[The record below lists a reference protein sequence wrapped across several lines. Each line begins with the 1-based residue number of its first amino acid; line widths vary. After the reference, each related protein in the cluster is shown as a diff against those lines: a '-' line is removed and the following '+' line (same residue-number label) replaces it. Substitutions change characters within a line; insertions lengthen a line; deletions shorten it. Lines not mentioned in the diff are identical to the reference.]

1 MAFLSRGDHAR
12 AEPDSRSLPPD
23 LVGRCL
29 GLILALNMLVGIVNL
44 LPVPLFD
51 GHRLMVAGVRNK
63 LAAEAITYVTLAA
76 FVINFLPW
84 IFR

>member
-1 MAFLSRGDHAR
+1 MSTGAILF
-12 AEPDSRSLPPD
+12 
-23 LVGRCL
+23 VGRCL
-29 GLILALNMLVGIVNL
+29 GLILALNMLVGMINL

-51 GHRLMVAGVRNK
+51 GHRLMVAGVGNERVAK
-63 LAAEAITYVTLAA
+63 AITYITLAA